1 MGFVNL
7 IKKIIKRII
16 HVFYINPK
24 RKLIRRLSY
33 RSIHI
38 DPSFMIL
45 SSEPYISGDSFRKFA
60 DHIFDET
67 SSIKP
72 GEVKD
77 NDVVF
82 LNTGLKNIYFS
93 EYHNL
98 INSKYILL
106 THNSDESIN
115 KEDLKY
121 LDEKIIHWFAMKLNI
136 RMNDKLTPLPA
147 GLENKRYFA
156 NGIISNFEKVER
168 SNKLDKKFKKID
180 KIFCSFNEM
189 TNIDERKPL
198 LNIVQNRDDVYI
210 KRFSNN
216 IEYLTNLSLYK
227 YNLCPEGNDFESHRM
242 WETLF
247 YENTPI
253 VKKNNVNLNF
263 VELGVPLIVLED
275 WNDINSL
282 NTQSLEKNFLNND
295 SEDHKKFVYFK
306 FWEDLINQ
314 KKI

>member
-38 DPSFMIL
+38 DPSFMRL